1 MDNVL
6 IRWQRL
12 PGWSRILLLLMIA
25 LGYALIWL
33 QIALQPRWQ
42 RIEQL
47 QQSLTQQSDSYQQR
61 LQRLQQQLPLEQ
73 VTADTLRLQTALAAL
88 KTDGASVFDLTA
100 LLENSGGTLEKWTPQ
115 QDGAE
120 LALQL
125 EWPQLLRLYHWL
137 LARPIP
143 VPPGRLELK
152 PQDDGLS
159 ATFWWTEPHDET

>member
-1 MDNVL
+1 MDDAL

-12 PGWSRILLLLMIA
+12 PGWSRILLLLLVA

-33 QIALQPRWQ
+33 QMALQPRWQ

-47 QQSLTQQSDSYQQR
+47 QQSLTQQTESYQQR

-88 KTDGASVFDLTA
+88 KTDSAPTFDLTA

-115 QDGAE
+115 LDGAE

-125 EWPQLLRLYHWL
+125 EWSQLLRLYHWL
-137 LARPIP
+137 LARP
-143 VPPGRLELK
+143 VSRLPGRLDLK
-152 PQDDGLS
+152 PQDDRLS